1 MGALLVYRHARLRLE
16 RTTRE
21 DPEQIER
28 RLEEL
33 RSLAWTPAFELAV
46 EGKSRLLPILCMFL
60 ASGAVLVPLVEGRA
74 RPLVAMVSFYFVAAI
89 LVAAGCH
96 RLGGQADDR
105 PAGRWIQ
112 GGDAPVRILGRRA
125 RHTPARP

>member
-1 MGALLVYRHARLRLE
+1 MVSWFAAIVLALIAFRSICFLIYDRILWKADAVIAGVCLMGALLVYRHARLRLE

-33 RSLAWTPAFELAV
+33 RSLAWTPDFELAV

-60 ASGAVLVPLVEGRA
+60 ASGAVLVPLVA
-74 RPLVAMVSFYFVAAI
+74 V
-89 LVAAGCH
+89 
-96 RLGGQADDR
+96 
-105 PAGRWIQ
+105 PA
-112 GGDAPVRILGRRA
+112 
-125 RHTPARP
+125 